1 MSEGREAPSVAPR
14 KLLAAITVLSVVS
27 LAAVSAV
34 STVPAGAAPV
44 PGGGDS
50 ERAGAAPVPGA
61 GDSEHVGA
69 VSVPAGGGSGRAGA
83 GLAPGGRAPGPAAG
97 DPLSPGAEAFG
108 ASVKLA
114 PLKGH
119 LERLQEIAHAN
130 GDTRAAATPGYD
142 ASLAY
147 VAGRLRA
154 AGYRVTS
161 QEFKISFFREVTAP
175 VLERIRP
182 TAKTYVPGT
191 DFRTMTYSGSGN
203 VTGPVQGVDLVLP
216 PKQGP
221 ESTSGCEASDFS
233 TFVRGDIALIQRGTC
248 SFQVKAERAEAAG
261 ASAVII
267 FNDGRT
273 GQGTEDRRALLGG
286 SINTSA
292 VRIPVVG
299 TDFATGEE
307 LAAPGTRTKLV
318 VDAESA
324 PDRRTRNLIAESGWG
339 DPDRVV
345 MLGAHLDS
353 VMMGPGIND
362 NGSGTAG
369 VLETALAAKS
379 LRTRNRLRF
388 AFWGAE
394 ELGLLGSKHYVA
406 ALPPAERAK
415 IKLYLNFDMIAS
427 PNYVF
432 GIYDGDSSGPVAGAT
447 PPPGSGRIEKLFQ
460 GYFEAVGEPYQ
471 DAEFS
476 GRSDYGPFI
485 AVGIP
490 SGGLFTGA
498 ERLKTA
504 EEAGKF
510 GGSAG
515 VAYDKCY
522 HQACDTIANVNEKA
536 LKVNAGAIATAAFVF
551 GYARDLPGAPS
562 ALGDREDR
570 GRREGPGTEEPGKE
584 GPGKGVVVAPGEAG
598 IAGPGTGAGGLEP
611 GHDHGHGGLLR

>member
-1 MSEGREAPSVAPR
+1 MFRHPSASFRAAPEGREAPSVAPR
-14 KLLAAITVLSVVS
+14 KLLAAITMASVMS
-27 LAAVSAV
+27 LAVVSAV
-34 STVPAGAAPV
+34 STAPAGATPTPGGGAVPV
-44 PGGGDS
+44 PGGRDPA
-50 ERAGAAPVPGA
+50 RAGATPAPGE
-61 GDSEHVGA
+61 S
-69 VSVPAGGGSGRAGA
+69 VSGPPAGNP
-83 GLAPGGRAPGPAAG
+83 LPA
-97 DPLSPGAEAFG
+97 GAEAFG
-108 ASVKLA
+108 SSVKLA
-114 PLKGH
+114 SLKRH
-119 LERLQEIAHAN
+119 LERLQRIADAN

-147 VAGRLRA
+147 VADRLRA

-161 QEFKISFFREVTAP
+161 QEFKISFFREVAAP
-175 VLERIRP
+175 VLERTRP

-191 DFRTMTYSGSGN
+191 DFRTMTYSGSGKA
-203 VTGPVQGVDLVLP
+203 TAPVQGVDLVLP
-216 PKQGP
+216 PKQGV

-233 TFVRGDIALIQRGTC
+233 AFVPGNIALVQRGTC
-248 SFQVKAERAEAAG
+248 SFQVKAEQAQAAG
-261 ASAVII
+261 ASGVII
-267 FNDGRT
+267 FNE
-273 GQGTEDRRALLGG
+273 GQAGEGNADRRPLLGG
-286 SINTSA
+286 SVNIST

-299 TDFATGEE
+299 TGFATGEE
-307 LAAPGTRTKLV
+307 LAAPGTRATLV
-318 VDAESA
+318 VNAESA
-324 PDRRTRNLIAESGWG
+324 PDRRTRNLIAESRWG

-369 VLETALAAKS
+369 ILETALAAKS
-379 LRTRNRLRF
+379 LRTKNRLRF

-406 ALPPAERAK
+406 ALPPRERAK

-432 GIYDGDSSGPVAGAT
+432 GIYDGDSSGAVAGAT
-447 PPPGSGRIEKLFQ
+447 PPPGSGPIEKLFQ
-460 GYFEAVGEPYQ
+460 AYFEAVGKPYQ

-504 EEAGKF
+504 EEAEKF

-522 HQACDTIANVNEKA
+522 HQACDTIANIDDKA
-536 LKVNAGAIATAAFVF
+536 LEVNAGAIAAAAFVY
-551 GYARDLPGAPS
+551 GYARDLPGPGALGAPS
-562 ALGDREDR
+562 
-570 GRREGPGTEEPGKE
+570 GPGASE
-584 GPGKGVVVAPGEAG
+584 GPGKGAVAPGTPDTV
-598 IAGPGTGAGGLEP
+598 GPGTGAGGLES
-611 GHDHGHGGLLR
+611 GHDHEHGGLLR

>member
-1 MSEGREAPSVAPR
+1 MFRHPSASLRAASEGREAPSVAPG
-14 KLLAAITVLSVVS
+14 KLLAAITVVSVMSLVLVS
-27 LAAVSAV
+27 TVSAV

-44 PGGGDS
+44 PGDGGPSQASAASISGDS
-50 ERAGAAPVPGA
+50 DSGQAGAEAAPGA
-61 GDSEHVGA
+61 V
-69 VSVPAGGGSGRAGA
+69 
-83 GLAPGGRAPGPAAG
+83 AG
-97 DPLSPGAEAFG
+97 DPLPPGAEAFG
-108 ASVKLA
+108 ASIKLA
-114 PLKGH
+114 ALRKH

-147 VAGRLRA
+147 VAGKLRA

-182 TAKTYVPGT
+182 AAKTYVAGT
-191 DFRTMTYSGSGN
+191 DFRTMTYSGSGS
-203 VTGPVQGVDLVLP
+203 VTAPVQGVDLVLP

-221 ESTSGCEASDFS
+221 ESTSGCETSDFS
-233 TFVRGDIALIQRGTC
+233 AFVRGNIALIQRGTC

-267 FNDGRT
+267 FNEGRT
-273 GQGTEDRRALLGG
+273 GQGPEDRKALLGG

-292 VRIPVVG
+292 VRIPVIG

-307 LAAPGTRTKLV
+307 LAAPGTRTRLA

-324 PDRRTRNLIAESGWG
+324 PDRRARNLIAESDQG

-369 VLETALAAKS
+369 ILETALAAKS

-432 GIYDGDSSGPVAGAT
+432 GIYDGDSSGPVSGAT
-447 PPPGSGRIEKLFQ
+447 PPPGSGQIEKLFQ
-460 GYFEAVGEPYQ
+460 AYFEAVGEPYQ

-504 EEAGKF
+504 EEAGRF

-522 HQACDTIANVNEKA
+522 HQACDTIANVNDKA
-536 LKVNAGAIATAAFVF
+536 LEVNAEAIATAAFVF
-551 GYARDLPGAPS
+551 AYAPVLPGTSGTPGTPGAPD
-562 ALGDREDR
+562 GREGR
-570 GRREGPGTEEPGKE
+570 ERREGPG
-584 GPGKGVVVAPGEAG
+584 KGAVAPGG
-598 IAGPGTGAGGLEP
+598 PGGAGPGTGAGGLEP
-611 GHDHGHGGLLR
+611 GHGHEHGHEHGGLLK